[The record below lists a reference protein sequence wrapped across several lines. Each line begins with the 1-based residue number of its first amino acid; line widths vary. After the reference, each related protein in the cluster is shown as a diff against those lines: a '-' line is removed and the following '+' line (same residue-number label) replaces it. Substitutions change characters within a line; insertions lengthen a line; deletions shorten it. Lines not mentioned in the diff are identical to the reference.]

1 MTWTAMSVVAASL
14 YLFLIL
20 PTIHDFPMLV
30 LVFALPMIAV
40 GTLTLQPKFYLPTLL
55 TLVNTSTFISLQET
69 YSADFFTFINSNL
82 AGPVG
87 LAFAFGW
94 TMIMRPFGTELAA
107 KRLTRF
113 SWQDIVALSERS
125 TLAEH
130 RRMGIR
136 MLDRLM
142 QQLPR
147 LAQTGQDTGAALRD
161 VRVALNLLD
170 ILAYAPRVPNEARLL
185 LRQVLKEV
193 GRYFAACLKARERVT
208 APMGLLMTMD
218 RARRALNVQSV
229 GMEGAEA
236 RVHLLHALSGLRLA
250 LLPGVEVVI
259 DATEAEQHPP
269 HGLDGAPL

>member
-1 MTWTAMSVVAASL
+1 
-14 YLFLIL
+14 
-20 PTIHDFPMLV
+20 
-30 LVFALPMIAV
+30 
-40 GTLTLQPKFYLPTLL
+40 
-55 TLVNTSTFISLQET
+55 
-69 YSADFFTFINSNL
+69 
-82 AGPVG
+82 
-87 LAFAFGW
+87 
-94 TMIMRPFGTELAA
+94 
-107 KRLTRF
+107 
-113 SWQDIVALSERS
+113 
-125 TLAEH
+125 
-130 RRMGIR
+130 
-136 MLDRLM
+136 M

-170 ILAYAPRVPNEARLL
+170 ILAYAPRVPNESRLL

-193 GRYFAACLKARERVT
+193 GRYFSACLKARERVP

-218 RARRALNVQSV
+218 RARRALNVQGV
-229 GMEGAEA
+229 GVEGAQA